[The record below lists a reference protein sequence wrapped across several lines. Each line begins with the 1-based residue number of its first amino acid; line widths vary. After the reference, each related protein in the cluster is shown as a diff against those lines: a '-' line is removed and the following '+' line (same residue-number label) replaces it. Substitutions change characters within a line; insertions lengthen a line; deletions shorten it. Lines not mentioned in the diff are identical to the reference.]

1 MTTMYLDFEALLEPW
16 LEQWPVSILTLLVI
30 VLGVYLYRKLPK
42 SIVPLTLSI
51 IAICQ
56 VIQVVH
62 LIYSLQ
68 AENSNL
74 KYSRTSE
81 WINLPGFHCK

>member
-1 MTTMYLDFEALLEPW
+1 MDLKIFEEDKESSSPCLTRTRMTTMYLDFEALLEPW

-62 LIYSLQ
+62 LIYSL
-68 AENSNL
+68 
-74 KYSRTSE
+74 
-81 WINLPGFHCK
+81 

>member
-1 MTTMYLDFEALLEPW
+1 MDLKIFEEDKELSISCLTRTRMTTMYLDFGALLEPW

-42 SIVPLTLSI
+42 SIVPLNLSI

-62 LIYSLQ
+62 LIYSL
-68 AENSNL
+68 
-74 KYSRTSE
+74 
-81 WINLPGFHCK
+81 

>member
-1 MTTMYLDFEALLEPW
+1 MTVMYLDFEALLEPW

-62 LIYSLQ
+62 LIYSPLGGEQ
-68 AENSNL
+68 KFKIFSNQ
-74 KYSRTSE
+74 
-81 WINLPGFHCK
+81 

>member
-16 LEQWPVSILTLLVI
+16 LEQWPVSFLTLLVI

-62 LIYSLQ
+62 LIYSL
-68 AENSNL
+68 
-74 KYSRTSE
+74 
-81 WINLPGFHCK
+81 

>member
-1 MTTMYLDFEALLEPW
+1 MDLKIFEEDKESSIPSCTRTRMTAMYLDFEALLEPW

-62 LIYSLQ
+62 LIYSL
-68 AENSNL
+68 
-74 KYSRTSE
+74 
-81 WINLPGFHCK
+81 

>member
-1 MTTMYLDFEALLEPW
+1 MDLKIFEEDKESSSLCRTRTRMTSMYLDFEALLEPW

-56 VIQVVH
+56 VIQFVH
-62 LIYSLQ
+62 LIYSL
-68 AENSNL
+68 
-74 KYSRTSE
+74 
-81 WINLPGFHCK
+81 

>member
-1 MTTMYLDFEALLEPW
+1 MTSMYLDFEALLEPW
-16 LEQWPVSILTLLVI
+16 LEQWPVSIFTLLVI

-62 LIYSLQ
+62 LIYSL
-68 AENSNL
+68 
-74 KYSRTSE
+74 
-81 WINLPGFHCK
+81 

>member
-1 MTTMYLDFEALLEPW
+1 MYLDFEALLKPW

-42 SIVPLTLSI
+42 SIVSLTLSI

-62 LIYSLQ
+62 LIYSL
-68 AENSNL
+68 
-74 KYSRTSE
+74 
-81 WINLPGFHCK
+81 

>member
-62 LIYSLQ
+62 LIYSLKP
-68 AENSNL
+68 ENRNY

-81 WINLPGFHCK
+81 WINLPGFRS

>member
-1 MTTMYLDFEALLEPW
+1 MDLKIFEEDKESSSPCSTRTRMTTMYLDFEALLEPW

-62 LIYSLQ
+62 LIYSL
-68 AENSNL
+68 
-74 KYSRTSE
+74 
-81 WINLPGFHCK
+81 

>member
-1 MTTMYLDFEALLEPW
+1 
-16 LEQWPVSILTLLVI
+16 VI
-30 VLGVYLYRKLPK
+30 VLGGYLYRKLPK

-62 LIYSLQ
+62 LIYSL
-68 AENSNL
+68 
-74 KYSRTSE
+74 
-81 WINLPGFHCK
+81 

>member
-16 LEQWPVSILTLLVI
+16 LEQWTVSILTLLVI
-30 VLGVYLYRKLPK
+30 VLGIYLYRKLHK
-42 SIVPLTLSI
+42 SIVPLNLST

-62 LIYSLQ
+62 LIYSL
-68 AENSNL
+68 
-74 KYSRTSE
+74 
-81 WINLPGFHCK
+81 

>member
-51 IAICQ
+51 IAIC
-56 VIQVVH
+56 
-62 LIYSLQ
+62 
-68 AENSNL
+68 
-74 KYSRTSE
+74 
-81 WINLPGFHCK
+81 

>member
-1 MTTMYLDFEALLEPW
+1 MTIAYPGRVSHAKFNFFLPQNEEAALDTLNSVEPW

-42 SIVPLTLSI
+42 SIVPLTLSV

-62 LIYSLQ
+62 LIYSL
-68 AENSNL
+68 
-74 KYSRTSE
+74 
-81 WINLPGFHCK
+81 